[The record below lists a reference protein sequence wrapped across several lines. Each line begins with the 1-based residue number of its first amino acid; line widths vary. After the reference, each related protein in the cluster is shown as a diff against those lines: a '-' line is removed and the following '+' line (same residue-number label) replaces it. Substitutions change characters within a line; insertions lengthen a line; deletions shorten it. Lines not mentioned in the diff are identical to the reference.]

1 MREVTHGNGLHLT
14 STAHACW
21 LDVDSEIA
29 AAHLEQ
35 LGAQISAASARIAHL
50 HGRLNNENYTKHAPK
65 EVVRETEA
73 QLSEAETT
81 LARLKTEQLRFA
93 DLRE

>member
-1 MREVTHGNGLHLT
+1 M
-14 STAHACW
+14 
-21 LDVDSEIA
+21 DSEIA

-35 LGAQISAASARIAHL
+35 LGAQISDASARIAHL
-50 HGRLNNENYTKHAPK
+50 HGRLNNESYTKHAPK
-65 EVVRETEA
+65 EVVRETEL
-73 QLSEAETT
+73 QLSEAETV